1 MVAFIES
8 TVKDYVRLLVERI
21 SKLRELSSRLS
32 SKISD
37 TNIES
42 TRLGVLRFENSEV
55 LIVNGGDNEQLIS
68 ALLFIQKLANLQEK
82 IYTLVKNDLS
92 KISDDNIKIA
102 VIEPLGLPTRIIMVP
117 NNVTTSG

>member
-8 TVKDYVRLLVERI
+8 TVKDYVKLLDERI

-37 TNIES
+37 TNIEN

>member
-8 TVKDYVRLLVERI
+8 TVKDYVKLLDERI

>member
-1 MVAFIES
+1 VVAFIES
-8 TVKDYVRLLVERI
+8 TVKDYVKLLDERI

-55 LIVNGGDNEQLIS
+55 LIVNGSDNEQLTS
-68 ALLFIQKLANLQEK
+68 ALFFIQKLANLQEK

>member
-8 TVKDYVRLLVERI
+8 TVKDYVKLLDERI

-55 LIVNGGDNEQLIS
+55 LIVNGSDNEQLTS
-68 ALLFIQKLANLQEK
+68 ALFFIQKLANLQEK